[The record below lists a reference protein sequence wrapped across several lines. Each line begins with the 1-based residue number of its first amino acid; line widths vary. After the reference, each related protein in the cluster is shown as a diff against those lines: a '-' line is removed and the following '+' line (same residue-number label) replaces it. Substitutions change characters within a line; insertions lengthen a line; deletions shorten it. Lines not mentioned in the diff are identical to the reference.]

1 MKKRSIGRSL
11 GRAALRLTG
20 VAVTA
25 LMLLAAA
32 GVWAAHRWLTPEF
45 LRSTIV
51 AQLTQTF
58 QRPVSMRR
66 VSFVLHQGVRVDGLE
81 VREEGGGEF
90 LSSEALLIKYNLA
103 ALLERRLE
111 LSSVRLLSPR
121 IRLVR
126 GADGRWNFSGL
137 LKAPAQPKGPF
148 ALPPLQSAE
157 RIVIEHG
164 ELRVLDLDGH
174 WEHSVSDLGLKAER
188 LNLETP
194 FPLEFACRYTGR
206 VEDKSLAA
214 DLDFAGVLS
223 PAGLRPGEGILSAK
237 SFSAVL
243 DGEKV
248 SLSGAVHGFPDLKAE
263 LRVWVPRLTSQNLS
277 RYFRV
282 PQGIDLEPKEWTVR
296 ASSPK
301 PGPGVPFFKRLFVLE
316 SAESDFAQGRVSL
329 RGSLEGGRRA
339 HLSATLRDADLGRA
353 ARHFSPLAQKGLT
366 GVLDGNIVFDGDAP
380 KLALSSLSLLLRSF
394 AANLPSGQGISGADL
409 RVRAGPGLRP
419 FDLEIRKG
427 SYIGVGHVLSDL
439 SLDVRLDKGA
449 LEVRSLEATWN
460 KSKAKLK
467 GCVRD
472 VASPKR
478 VVVDATIGSLRVDEF
493 YAAIMALI
501 ERQRQMSG
509 KPQEEKTWLHAFKYS
524 IPKRFP
530 DLRGKLRVL
539 QASSP
544 NFHTQ
549 NVELAFDLRG
559 IARGLKDLEG
569 SFRVGFGPGRVDD
582 VPAVRGA
589 HRVLNVLLLPYSFM
603 YELNAKTVVSLATA
617 EAKTLDFN
625 RNYGDFSI
633 SSGAVDMR
641 FLHVDSPE
649 LVGYSEGGVDFSR
662 EKIDARVLIRLT
674 KHRSQLPERLVDTAG
689 RPSIELLLKN
699 DLNKPTAELTL
710 RKIGYGDIEDALAGG
725 LKKASSFDPSEG
737 IAGCTEGK

>member
-1 MKKRSIGRSL
+1 MGRGL
-11 GRAALRLTG
+11 IRAALRMAG
-20 VAVTA
+20 FAVFA
-25 LMLLAAA
+25 VVVLVAA
-32 GVWAAHRWLTPEF
+32 GLFAAHRYLTPEL
-45 LRSTIV
+45 LRSVIV
-51 AQLTQTF
+51 TQLSQTF
-58 QRPVSMRR
+58 RRPVSMRR

-90 LSSEALLIKYNLA
+90 LSSEALLIKYNFA
-103 ALLERRLE
+103 ALLEKRLE
-111 LSSVRLLSPR
+111 LGSIRLLSPR

-126 GADGRWNFSGL
+126 RADGHWNFSDL

-157 RIVIEHG
+157 RIIIEHG
-164 ELRVLDLDGH
+164 ELRVSDAGGR
-174 WEHSVSDLGLKAER
+174 WAHSVSDLR
-188 LNLETP
+188 LSAQRPNLETP
-194 FPLEFACRYTGR
+194 FPVEFSCRYRGEAEGKGLSADLEF
-206 VEDKSLAA
+206 D
-214 DLDFAGVLS
+214 GVLS
-223 PAGLRPGEGILSAK
+223 PSGLRPGEGILSARK
-237 SFSAVL
+237 FAAVL
-243 DGEKV
+243 EGERV

-263 LRVWVPRLTSQNLS
+263 LKLSMPRLTSQNLS

-282 PQGIDLEPKEWTVR
+282 PTGIDLAAREWAVR

-301 PGPGVPFFKRLFVLE
+301 PEEGVPFLRRLFVLE
-316 SAESDFAQGRVSL
+316 SAESEFAQGKVSM

-339 HLSATLRDADLGRA
+339 HLSVTLRDADLGRV
-353 ARHFSPLAQKGLT
+353 ARHFSPLTEKGLT
-366 GVLDGNIVFDGDAP
+366 GKLDGNIVFDGEFP
-380 KLALSSLSLLLRSF
+380 KLAISSLSLLLRSF

-409 RVRAGPGLRP
+409 RVRAGARLRP

-427 SYIGVGHVLSDL
+427 SYIGAGHVLSDL
-439 SLDVRLDKGA
+439 SLDARLDKGA
-449 LEVRSLEATWN
+449 LEVRAFEGTWN
-460 KSKAKLK
+460 KSKVKLK

-478 VVVDATIGSLRVDEF
+478 VVVDGTVDSLRVDEF

-509 KPQEEKTWLHAFKYS
+509 KPKEEKSWLHAFKYS

-544 NFHTQ
+544 NFRTQ

-559 IARGLKDLEG
+559 IARGLKDAEG

-582 VPAVRGA
+582 VPAVRSA

-603 YELNAKTVVSLATA
+603 HELNAKTVVSLATA

-625 RNYGDFSI
+625 RNYGDFSV

-641 FLHVDSPE
+641 FLHVDSPQ

-662 EKIDARVLIRLT
+662 ERIDARVLIRLT

-689 RPSIELLLKN
+689 RPSVELLLKD

-725 LKKASSFDPSEG
+725 LKKASSFDPLDG
-737 IAGCTEGK
+737 ISGCTEAK